1 MTKKLEKEK
10 NWNGGKEVKELITVY
25 VRVGSGIGGA
35 NARIR
40 LVLEARE
47 VFNL

>member
-1 MTKKLEKEK
+1 MTVSLSP
-10 NWNGGKEVKELITVY
+10 NTFPY
-25 VRVGSGIGGA
+25 VRVGNGIGGA

-40 LVLEARE
+40 LVPEARE